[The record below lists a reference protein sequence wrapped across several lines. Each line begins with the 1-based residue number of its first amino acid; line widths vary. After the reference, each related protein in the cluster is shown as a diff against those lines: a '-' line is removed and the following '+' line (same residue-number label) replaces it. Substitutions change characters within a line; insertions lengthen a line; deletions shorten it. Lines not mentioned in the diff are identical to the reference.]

1 MMARE
6 PGVSG
11 AAFRREPSLARQ
23 ESATSPRGTA
33 WGPSSL
39 RPPDGSAGRSSRQ
52 GSLWTRLNV
61 AWVTYFVVVFTVGR
75 SPDYQQA
82 VIWIGGLLV
91 AGPTTFWMLR
101 ERVGV
106 PRAARPIW
114 AFAVWGLIGIT
125 FVPDRDSFWRYFS
138 LVVEM
143 AGVIT
148 FISVVIERS
157 GKAKIWLWAFL
168 AVGVVNATAGDM
180 LDVAPLALAGIA
192 VERQEGIAGNPN
204 AFGLVCFL
212 GVLGGMLL
220 TGMEQK
226 RWKAVAL
233 SVVTLVPAI
242 GVLLS
247 ASRAAFLALLLAVIG
262 WPVVCGWRRLRHPW
276 GVAVATFFLWL
287 AVGDRIVH
295 IFENSTMGKRVL
307 ALEQGHDRS
316 GKVRAS
322 LARVG
327 LALTAEE
334 PVFGVGLGQFAEASG
349 TGFYAHGDWIEVLAT
364 TGVPGFLF
372 YVGGMIAVG
381 RRLMRQA
388 GLRLRAGM
396 EDTVRGALLA
406 LFIILVTGA
415 ITWPHSLTPQSM
427 FVLGVVFG
435 IAELAGRSRLARKK
449 PGPAGRDA
457 IGLPARVG
465 AA

>member
-1 MMARE
+1 M
-6 PGVSG
+6 
-11 AAFRREPSLARQ
+11 
-23 ESATSPRGTA
+23 
-33 WGPSSL
+33 
-39 RPPDGSAGRSSRQ
+39 
-52 GSLWTRLNV
+52 WTRLNV
-61 AWVTYFVVVFTVGR
+61 AWVIYFVVTFTVGR
-75 SPDYQQA
+75 NPEYQQA

-91 AGPTTFWMLR
+91 AGPTAFWMLR

-106 PRAARPIW
+106 PRAVRPIW
-114 AFAVWGLIGIT
+114 AFVAWGLIGIT
-125 FVPDRDSFWRYFS
+125 FVPDRESFWRYFS
-138 LVVEM
+138 LVLEM

-148 FISVVIERS
+148 FITVVIERS
-157 GKAKIWLWAFL
+157 GKARIWFWAFL
-168 AVGVVNATAGDM
+168 AVGVLNATVGDV

-204 AFGLVCFL
+204 AFGLVSFL
-212 GVLGGMLL
+212 GVLGGALL
-220 TGMEQK
+220 SGMERR
-226 RWKAVAL
+226 RWRAVAL
-233 SVVTLVPAI
+233 LLLTLVPGI

-247 ASRAAFLALLLAVIG
+247 ASRAAFLALLLVVIG
-262 WPVVCGWRRLRHPW
+262 WPVICGWRRLRHPW
-276 GVAVATFFLWL
+276 GIAVTALFLWL
-287 AVGDRIVH
+287 ALGDRVVH

-307 ALEQGHDRS
+307 ALEQGRDRS
-316 GKVRAS
+316 GRVRAS

-327 LALTAEE
+327 LELTAED

-349 TGFYAHGDWIEVLAT
+349 TGFYAHGDWIEVLST

-381 RRLMRQA
+381 RRLIRQT

-406 LFIILVTGA
+406 LFVILVTGA

-435 IAELAGRSRLARKK
+435 IAELAGRSRLVRKR
-449 PGPAGRDA
+449 PGPTGRGA